1 MEALGCATAE
11 LRDGVTDC
19 VTEGAAEAI
28 ATLSVSAIAGDSL
41 LV

>member
-1 MEALGCATAE
+1 MEALGCATTE
-11 LRDGVTDC
+11 VRDGVTDC

-28 ATLSVSAIAGDSL
+28 ATLCVYAMAGDSL